1 MTRSIEETAPTAR
14 AAAGDEGGP
23 MSDEPA
29 FDPTQFWYTEL
40 RSNGGKAPAHSWG
53 GYDQSYRD
61 AAHVHT
67 HDEITDQTASNW
79 GIVGAINPAHATH
92 ALLVFDID
100 IHKAPAGFDP
110 DRVDVPGDTLVVRS
124 QNGGLHV
131 YFRGVGID
139 RGSLSE
145 AAFQMRAEPGF
156 DIDVRGSAVSHHI
169 VAPTLIPG
177 VENEYTVQSN
187 ETIATVASPAE
198 AAQRITLDGTPLL
211 EYGPSDTDTL
221 DEIVQPS
228 DAPTEH
234 PPCYQAGLQLRTA
247 APETHSDTHRV
258 NALTAMCGLAAGYA
272 PQDVVEHFCTEYPLG
287 GGESTLSDWET
298 TNKQVTQIAA
308 NEYNPPTEATLREH
322 GILDADAHCDD
333 SCPVPYHGRSATSPA
348 AGDHNDAESE
358 SEASQPANVTSTA
371 SEDTTD
377 SAADA
382 LRAAIRAA
390 TTDAVGSGSQSNR
403 IIRNKIAEAF
413 DTHCDFV
420 YPEAEVKGWRT
431 TLYVYDPATGVYEP
445 RGERVVGTQLEAAAG
460 DFATNRTITEVVGKL
475 QRRNTA
481 REEAFTTAPERL
493 AVANGIL
500 DLHTGELEP
509 FTPDEYHRQKLPI
522 RWNPEAGDPE
532 AIDAFFHDIV
542 ADKDVQTLYR
552 LAAHTLYKEYVG
564 EKAAILIGS
573 GENGKSVFID
583 LIEQFLGVSNVTHQE
598 LQDFDEN
605 GFAASNLEGKLANL
619 ATEIGEQK
627 LTDTTTFKKLTGR
640 DTLDARVKYEKPITF
655 ENYATLMFATN
666 EMPVFEQ
673 DNHAI
678 WRRWVYLE
686 FPYTFSGTDPAAKE
700 PTDRRTLMDRLTQQT
715 ELEALLLRCQQEIE
729 RWHQDED
736 TAFFADAMSPDAVR
750 NKMKKAAEPVYAF
763 ASTCLSATT
772 DETAYIQKA
781 KVRKLYR
788 AYAADQD
795 LSTLPQNTFGERL
808 LSLRDFQIES
818 GQKRIDGD
826 PTHVYEGIELSSY
839 GRQLLGGDPTADGQH
854 RLDDTPQAT
863 AVVSEQ
869 LQKMVEEND
878 GDPVPKSGVVWR
890 CSGQVG
896 KTTAENALAEL
907 LRTGR
912 AIDREMGVQPGN
924 R

>member
-1 MTRSIEETAPTAR
+1 
-14 AAAGDEGGP
+14 

-29 FDPTQFWYTEL
+29 FDPAQFWYTEL
-40 RSNGGKAPAHSWG
+40 RPNSGKVPAHSWG
-53 GYDQSYRD
+53 GYDQPYGD
-61 AAHVHT
+61 AAHVHA
-67 HDEITDQTASNW
+67 HDEVTDQTASNW
-79 GIVGAINPAHATH
+79 GIVGTIDPPHATH
-92 ALLVFDID
+92 TLLVFDID
-100 IHKAPAGFDP
+100 IHKAPAEFDP
-110 DRVDVPGDTLVVRS
+110 DRVDVSGDTLVVRS

-131 YFRGVGID
+131 YFRLVGTD
-139 RGSLSE
+139 RGSLTE
-145 AAFQMRAEPGF
+145 AAFQMTADPGF
-156 DIDVRGSAVSHHI
+156 DVDIRGSAVSHHI

-177 VENEYTVQSN
+177 VENEYTVKSN
-187 ETIATVASPAE
+187 ETITTVASPA
-198 AAQRITLDGTPLL
+198 AAARRLTLDGDPLL
-211 EYGPSDTDTL
+211 EYSPDDTDPMGQS
-221 DEIVQPS
+221 VQPS

-234 PPCYQAGLQLRTA
+234 PACYQAGLQLRTA
-247 APETHSDTHRV
+247 PPETRPDAHRV

-272 PQDVVEHFCTEYPLG
+272 PEEVVDHFCTEYPLG
-287 GGESTLSDWET
+287 GDESAPSDWEM
-298 TNKQVTQIAA
+298 TNKQVSQIAA

-333 SCPVPYHGRSATSPA
+333 SCPVPYHGRHPTSTTADTEGTAMTGDGSRPANDRSPA
-348 AGDHNDAESE
+348 SEGATDES
-358 SEASQPANVTSTA
+358 A
-371 SEDTTD
+371 DT
-377 SAADA
+377 
-382 LRAAIRAA
+382 LRAAIRDA
-390 TTDAVGSGSQSNR
+390 TVGAVGSSGQSNR
-403 IIRNKIAEAF
+403 RVRNKIAEAF
-413 DTHCDFV
+413 DTHRDFV

-431 TLYVYDPATGVYEP
+431 TLYVYDPKTGVYEP
-445 RGERVVGTQLEAAAG
+445 RGETVVGAELEAAAG

-481 REEAFTTAPERL
+481 REEAFTMAPERL

-500 DLHTGELEP
+500 DLHTGEIEP

-542 ADKDVQTLYR
+542 VDEDVQTLYR
-552 LAAHTLYKEYVG
+552 LAAHTLYKEYIG

-573 GENGKSVFID
+573 GQNGKSVFID

-686 FPYTFSGTDPAAKE
+686 FPYTFSAADPGAKD

-715 ELEALLLRCQQEIE
+715 ELEALLARCQQEIE
-729 RWHQDED
+729 RWHHDED
-736 TAFFADAMSPDAVR
+736 AAFFADAMPADAVR
-750 NKMKKAAEPVYAF
+750 NKMKQAAEPVYAF

-772 DETAYIQKA
+772 DDTAYIEKA
-781 KVRKLYR
+781 EVRKLYR
-788 AYAADQD
+788 AYAAEQD

-818 GQKRIDGD
+818 GQKRIDGK

-839 GRQLLGGDPTADGQH
+839 GRQLLGGDSTADGQH
-854 RLDDTPQAT
+854 QLDDTPQAM
-863 AVVSEQ
+863 AVVEEQ
-869 LQKMVEEND
+869 LQKMVKEND
-878 GDPVPKSGVVWR
+878 GEPVPKSGVVWR
-890 CSGQVG
+890 CSGQIG
-896 KTTAENALAEL
+896 KTTAENALAKL

-912 AIDREMGVQPGN
+912 ALDAEMGVQPID